1 MDHDDRDHSDV
12 VVVGAGIVGLGVA
25 DAAHRRGLSVTVLD
39 RSPAATGATVRN
51 FGHVCLTP
59 QTGRAWEYARA
70 ARERWIRLGHDA
82 GFAVRQDGTWVVARH
97 PDEVAL
103 LAAAAERAPDATPV
117 HLLDAGEFTARA
129 AVAGAV
135 GGAHLPAD
143 LQVDPRRAAAA
154 LAAHLERRGVRFRWR
169 TPALGVEEGRVV
181 TGRGT
186 LTAGLVVVAVN
197 HDLDHLLP
205 GLAEAAG
212 VQRCALDM
220 LRVDAGLP
228 APLPGPLL
236 TGWSLVRYRAFADLP
251 EAVAVRER
259 LHAEHPRAAAFDVN
273 LMATQQPD
281 GSLLLGDT
289 HRRGPGVDPFQSE
302 EANEVLLACAAD
314 LFGVPRPRVLER
326 WQGVYASGPEEFL
339 VARPAPGVVVATVTT
354 GIGMTT
360 GLGLAEDV
368 VRSAVGGDR
377 P

>member
-1 MDHDDRDHSDV
+1 MEDHSDV

-25 DAAHRRGLSVTVLD
+25 DAARRRGLSVTVLD
-39 RSPAATGATVRN
+39 RSPAAAGATVRN

-59 QTGRAWEYARA
+59 QTGRAWEHGRV
-70 ARERWIRLGHDA
+70 ARERWIQLGHDA
-82 GFAVRQDGTWVVARH
+82 GFGVRQDGTWVVARH
-97 PDEVAL
+97 PDELAL
-103 LAAAAERAPDATPV
+103 LAAAADRAPDETPV
-117 HLLDAGEFTARA
+117 RLLDAGEFGSRVPVAR
-129 AVAGAV
+129 AV

-154 LAAHLERRGVRFRWR
+154 LAAHLERRGVVFRWR
-169 TPALGVEEGRVV
+169 TPALGVEEGHVV

-205 GLAEAAG
+205 GLAEAAD

-259 LHAEHPRAAAFDVN
+259 LHAEHPRWAAFDVHQ
-273 LMATQQPD
+273 MCTQQPD
-281 GSLLLGDT
+281 GSMLVGDT
-289 HRRGPGVDPFQSE
+289 HRRGPGIDPFLSE
-302 EANEVLLACAAD
+302 EAHELLLDGAAE
-314 LFGVPRPRVLER
+314 LYGVPRPRVLER

-339 VARPAPGVVVATVTT
+339 LARPAPGVVVATVTT

-360 GLGLAEDV
+360 GLGLAEHAV
-368 VRSAVGGDR
+368 QSALQGEG